1 MTVSDLKLETD
12 PAPRLTHLP
21 PTSTMYD
28 SRNSL
33 STTSDR
39 NDPSKIAPDYSD
51 TASDELLKK
60 LLQAN
65 SLEQAGAL
73 DEAREVY
80 EEIAAA
86 DEAGLY
92 GVSARKALATIADT
106 PPQIPPSMNS
116 GVWESA
122 NSTDDDGGKTSV
134 RAGFLTQFPRGI
146 EQQWNNLSFTNKLT
160 VLLVSG
166 AILPVAI
173 VTQGL
178 IGRTQA
184 RVEQEFRS
192 QLQRTTSSWEEDY
205 VVWTEDDSLTEAE
218 NLARLVRANG
228 INLSD
233 PKQIAQR
240 QGYLSA
246 LVTQGIT
253 AGDRRA
259 DVTKSFRILT
269 DRSGRTLAKG
279 IKIHDSALNPEAYR
293 QPNPTREIEPSE
305 FIAIETP
312 SNANLGD
319 LEIVRQVLTTGQP
332 LRGIE
337 LVSGEILSRLGLENQ
352 AEIPI
357 LLSSSSPDLA
367 PAPIGTY
374 DIDEGSAGLATVVVY
389 PISLNNQ
396 LVGTAIV
403 GVLHNRHFA
412 LLDTFQQ
419 LVDANSISVFAYD
432 WRVNTNVPGRD
443 GTRALGTLAPKSVSN
458 PILDRPFKSPQTD
471 GQGDREPGFF
481 DRLLA
486 QGNEELTDDGKGLF
500 QEETIG
506 NEKYLTYY
514 RPLYNHQKEL
524 NPQEA
529 KPIGMLSV
537 GRSLDDLETLVA
549 EQQRLGLLVG
559 GVVLVGVIFAA
570 IPIARA
576 FAGSL
581 TELAR
586 FAQKVGRGQTGVRVS
601 ASDRAD
607 EIGILARELNQMA
620 VGIEANIAAVKQ
632 QEQLRREEAGQ
643 QRREKEKLQRGVVN
657 LLLEIEGAQRGDLTV
672 NAPVTEGSV
681 GSIADAFNITIRRL
695 RDLVLQVQT
704 AANQV
709 NDLAARN
716 APSMQQVSQTAKMQ
730 ASETQETLKTVA
742 QIGDSIRSVDESTQ
756 QAAQIA
762 QQGAKAAQEGEDVM
776 DMTVTSIDK
785 ISDAVDETASKVNRL
800 TESFGQILQI
810 LTLISSIAERTNLLA
825 YNASIE
831 ASRAGENGQGF
842 RVVAEEVRRLAGRAT
857 EATRSI
863 EQIVD
868 AIQQETIEVQQ
879 AMETGKAEVAEG
891 TELVNQTKQ
900 TLKRLAEI
908 TQTIDRY
915 LQSISQNTTTQARA
929 SDRVNQMVEQVSTTT
944 QSTSAEAEAVATSL
958 QDLATLATS
967 LQESVSQF
975 RLER

>member
-1 MTVSDLKLETD
+1 
-12 PAPRLTHLP
+12 
-21 PTSTMYD
+21 MYD
-28 SRNSL
+28 SRNGL
-33 STTSDR
+33 WATSEE
-39 NDPSKIAPDYSD
+39 NAPSNATPENPD

-73 DEAREVY
+73 EEARTVY
-80 EEIAAA
+80 EEIATA

-92 GVSARKALATIADT
+92 GVSARKALATMIDGDVPTGASSQVWD
-106 PPQIPPSMNS
+106 S
-116 GVWESA
+116 GDLREE
-122 NSTDDDGGKTSV
+122 DGGETSV
-134 RAGFLTQFPRGI
+134 RTGFPAQFPLWLK
-146 EQQWNNLSFTNKLT
+146 QQWNNLSFTNKLT
-160 VLLVSG
+160 VLLVGG

-178 IGRTQA
+178 IWRTQD
-184 RVEQEFRS
+184 RVEQQFRAE
-192 QLQRTTSSWEEDY
+192 LQSTTSSWEDDY
-205 VVWTEDDSLTEAE
+205 VGWTEDDSLTEAE
-218 NLARLVRANG
+218 NLARLVRANN
-228 INLSD
+228 INLSN
-233 PKQIAQR
+233 PAQVTQR
-240 QGYLSA
+240 LAYLSA

-269 DRSGRTLAKG
+269 DRNGVTLAQG
-279 IKIHDSALNPEAYR
+279 IKIHDSALNPETYR
-293 QPNPTREIEPSE
+293 QPDPDRPIEPGE

-312 SNANLGD
+312 SQTNLGD
-319 LEIVRQVLTTGQP
+319 LPIVEAVLATGEP

-352 AEIPI
+352 AKIPV
-357 LLSSSSPDLA
+357 LLSSSSPELT

-374 DIDEGSAGLATVVVY
+374 NVDDGSAGLATVVAY
-389 PISLNNQ
+389 PIKLNNQ

-419 LVDANSISVFAYD
+419 LVGANSISVFAYD
-432 WRVNTNVPGRD
+432 WRVNTNVPASD
-443 GTRALGTLAPKSVSN
+443 GTRALGTLAPQSVSGSV
-458 PILDRPFKSPQTD
+458 LDRAYQSPETN
-471 GQGDREPGFF
+471 GQGDDDPGWF
-481 DRLLA
+481 DRLLGGDGEA
-486 QGNEELTDDGKGLF
+486 PSDGGKGLF

-506 NEKYLTYY
+506 SEKYLTYY
-514 RPLYNHQKEL
+514 RPIYNHQKVL

-529 KPIGMLSV
+529 KPIGMVSV
-537 GRSLDDLETLVA
+537 GRSLDDLETLVV

-559 GVVLVGVIFAA
+559 GGVLIGVILAA

-586 FAQKVGRGQTGVRVS
+586 FAQKVGRGQTGVRVA

-620 VGIEANIAAVKQ
+620 IGIEANIAAVKQ
-632 QEQLRREEAGQ
+632 QEQLRRQEAQQ

-681 GSIADAFNITIRRL
+681 GSIADAFNTTIRRL

-704 AANQV
+704 TANQV
-709 NDLAARN
+709 NELAARS

-730 ASETQETLKTVA
+730 ATETQQTLRTVA
-742 QIGDSIRSVDESTQ
+742 QIGDSIRLVDESTQ

-762 QQGAKAAQEGEDVM
+762 QQGAQAAQEGESVM

-785 ISDAVDETASKVNRL
+785 ISNAVDETASKVNRL

-868 AIQQETIEVQQ
+868 SIQQETIEVQQ

-915 LQSISQNTTTQARA
+915 LQSISHNTTTQAQA
-929 SDRVNQMVEQVSTTT
+929 SEQVNQMVEQVSTTT
-944 QSTSAEAEAVATSL
+944 QSTSIEAEAVAASL
-958 QDLATLATS
+958 QDLASVATT

-975 RLER
+975 RLDR